1 MKLFKRAA
9 IPLAVAMLVGGAAY
23 AQSGEAVSK
32 EIDVRSFDLSTV
44 DGTKEAL
51 RSIEAAARDMC
62 GVERGLTGTRI
73 RSRYA
78 RECVESAMDQAVK
91 SLDSELLAN
100 TYESK
105 SYH

>member
-1 MKLFKRAA
+1 MKLVKRTAL
-9 IPLAVAMLVGGAAY
+9 PLAIAMLIGNVAY

-51 RSIEAAARDMC
+51 RNIEAAARDMC
-62 GVERGLTGTRI
+62 GVDRGVTGTRI

-91 SLDSELLAN
+91 SLGSELLAN

-105 SYH
+105 AYH